1 MKCPQCQFDNREGV
15 RFCEKCGVRM
25 ELVCPACGA
34 TIPPDRQFCGQ
45 CGQVLEASSAAQKE
59 RKIVA
64 PSSERKHVT
73 VLFSDLS
80 GYTAMSEKL
89 DPEEVKEITTR
100 IFGEVAKIVDRY
112 EGFVEKYI
120 GDAVVALFG
129 VPKAH
134 EDDHLRAIRAAKEI
148 HEIVN
153 AVGLQ
158 YEEKIGRRLTFHS
171 GITTGLVVTGEVNLE
186 KGTHGVAGDTINL
199 ASRLSGIA
207 KPGEILVGESTYLQ
221 SQGGLLL

>member
-1 MKCPQCQFDNREGV
+1 V

-25 ELVCPACGA
+25 NLICPACGA

-45 CGQVLEASSAAQKE
+45 CGQVLAAPSAAKKDE
-59 RKIVA
+59 KTVD
-64 PSSERKHVT
+64 PGERKHVT

-120 GDAVVALFG
+120 GDAVVALFRISEAARRRG
-129 VPKAH
+129 RQRSRFLHAVRPYLH
-134 EDDHLRAIRAAKEI
+134 VCLRPFFQPSRTPLPGLRAFLR
-148 HEIVN
+148 
-153 AVGLQ
+153 
-158 YEEKIGRRLTFHS
+158 
-171 GITTGLVVTGEVNLE
+171 
-186 KGTHGVAGDTINL
+186 
-199 ASRLSGIA
+199 SR
-207 KPGEILVGESTYLQ
+207 
-221 SQGGLLL
+221 